1 MSNYIWLE
9 HHVAGTDKVGYAYK
23 EMPENS
29 FATALGM
36 FYILFRLLIP
46 FEVILI
52 LEFVKFRYSNLIEQ
66 DSHFY
71 NVENGK
77 SIKVQNMSMHEEM
90 AQVKYLFCDKTG
102 TLTKNQLTFREMKI
116 GRGAKKST
124 LAFGSNRIEE
134 SGTIGKSAH
143 EPKKEDMDE
152 EAAFP
157 SSIQWKFK
165 KLQASAQLDEMIRC
179 ILLCHDASRIEEKV
193 DVPLA
198 PEEDIV
204 PFAQVQKKKKKE
216 EIVKP
221 ETVQSLF
228 HITGNNQDELVLMRM
243 IEEHYDSE
251 FLGRTGN
258 KISIRIR
265 DFKEEYQI
273 VNFYEF
279 TSDRKMMSMTLIR
292 LSDNQVVNYC
302 KGADDKIKNL
312 LDDKGF
318 SETNVIDEVDMYAAR
333 GLRTLMFAKRE
344 LDNSHLMPG
353 IT

>member
-1 MSNYIWLE
+1 
-9 HHVAGTDKVGYAYK
+9 
-23 EMPENS
+23 
-29 FATALGM
+29 
-36 FYILFRLLIP
+36 
-46 FEVILI
+46 
-52 LEFVKFRYSNLIEQ
+52 
-66 DSHFY
+66 
-71 NVENGK
+71 
-77 SIKVQNMSMHEEM
+77 MHEEM

-333 GLRTLMFAKRE
+333 GLRTLMFTKRE